1 MKTTSTAEGKVVV
14 VFGAGFSIP
23 AGAPPQAEIR
33 RNIFHLN
40 IQGDRFRKAKEI
52 LQAFLQE
59 DLRIGPAK
67 SQDAPLENIYT
78 PIDRCIADGAS
89 LKGKNA
95 FHLVQIRAHLEYL
108 ISIAI
113 SHRFRHN
120 LDSELGASQYLNDFA
135 HYVVEKAARR
145 ADLAKA
151 AHSAKLAKEY
161 DPVSIISL
169 NWDILLENAL
179 RFWVSAIYTGAT
191 TIHSESWT
199 TAAM

>member
-1 MKTTSTAEGKVVV
+1 
-14 VFGAGFSIP
+14 
-23 AGAPPQAEIR
+23 
-33 RNIFHLN
+33 
-40 IQGDRFRKAKEI
+40 
-52 LQAFLQE
+52 
-59 DLRIGPAK
+59 
-67 SQDAPLENIYT
+67 
-78 PIDRCIADGAS
+78 
-89 LKGKNA
+89 
-95 FHLVQIRAHLEYL
+95 
-108 ISIAI
+108 
-113 SHRFRHN
+113 
-120 LDSELGASQYLNDFA
+120 
-135 HYVVEKAARR
+135 VVEKAARR